1 MPRRSGRSFRV
12 ARWLWTSQRLD
23 ARVARAALVPAA
35 GLWRLWQGASGL
47 AHGTVARPAIDPP
60 LPVIGL
66 GRVTAGRSGLGL
78 VASWVAARLVELG
91 HRPGVVLG
99 ASQALEEELVA
110 ARVPGALVTAG
121 GELDATLA
129 RLAGSGAQVAVLSG
143 TIGHFRVPLDATLG
157 VLGAETAIAARL
169 PFPAGPWMAPRRAV
183 AGVDVLVLTR
193 RRADAA
199 TARQFADTLHAELGV
214 PVACARLGVLR
225 LRGLVSGQGHP
236 PDALA
241 GRRVVVASRGPELPG
256 VVAHAKATGAAVQV
270 HQWRDGPEFRDADL
284 AWLAHAS
291 RRADVVVVTERDA
304 LRLADRWPAA
314 AREPLV
320 AEQGLAWEAG
330 EADVQRAIAAA
341 VLPPDALR

>member
-1 MPRRSGRSFRV
+1 M
-12 ARWLWTSQRLD
+12 D
-23 ARVARAALVPAA
+23 ARMARAALVPAA

-47 AHGTVARPAIDPP
+47 VHGTAAHPAIDPP
-60 LPVIGL
+60 VPVVGL

-78 VASWVAARLVELG
+78 VASWVAAHLAELG
-91 HRPGVVLG
+91 RRPGVLL
-99 ASQALEEELVA
+99 AAAQAADEELVA

-121 GELDATLA
+121 GALDATLA
-129 RLAGSGAQVAVLSG
+129 RLAGSGAQVAVLTG
-143 TIGHFRVPLDATLG
+143 TMGGFRVPLDATLG
-157 VLGAETAIAARL
+157 VLGAETAIASRL
-169 PFPAGPWMAPRRAV
+169 PFPAGPWVASRRAL
-183 AGVDVLVLTR
+183 ARADVLVLTR

-199 TARQFADTLHAELGV
+199 TARHFADALHAELGV

-225 LRGLVSGQGHP
+225 FRGLVSGHGHP
-236 PDALA
+236 PEALA
-241 GRRVVVASRGPELPG
+241 GRRVVVASRGPELPA

-270 HQWRDGPEFRDADL
+270 HQWRDGPAFRDADL

-291 RRADVVVVTERDA
+291 RRADLVVVTERDA

-330 EADVQRAIAAA
+330 EADVQRAIAVA
-341 VLPPDALR
+341 VLPPDALP